1 MSPSSQTDCVLSK
14 ASICINPSSYIW
26 FRSGTSLMVCLIQMI
41 SCKKHFVT
49 PRCNCV
55 WGSLCNDDYIFVN
68 CPFICPFCVWFLST
82 KSMMINELKNN
93 HLWYDFLIISSVSV
107 IKGLLAGNDSLLFSL
122 VIIIEFLSAVIIP
135 IFVISWASVY
145 IRKVLVDG
153 DLYSSVESAQKYV
166 MLYALESFSF
176 FSAVVSIR

>member
-1 MSPSSQTDCVLSK
+1 MSLPSQTDWVLSK
-14 ASICINPSSYIW
+14 PSICINPSSYIW

-55 WGSLCNDDYIFVN
+55 WGSLCNDDYLFVH
-68 CPFICPFCVWFLST
+68 CVFIGPFNVWFLST
-82 KSMMINELKNN
+82 KSMMINDQWKTII
-93 HLWYDFLIISSVSV
+93 YDVILNYFSVSV

-135 IFVISWASVY
+135 IVVISWTSVY

-166 MLYALESFSF
+166 MLYALEKF
-176 FSAVVSIR
+176 FFFGAVVSIR